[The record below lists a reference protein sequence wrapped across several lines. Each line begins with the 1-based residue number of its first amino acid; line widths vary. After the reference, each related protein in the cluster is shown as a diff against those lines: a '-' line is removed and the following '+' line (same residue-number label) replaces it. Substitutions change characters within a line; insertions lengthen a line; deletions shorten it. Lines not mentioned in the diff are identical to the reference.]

1 MLGTRVSFAAW
12 LLGIASLTSGCLTPP
27 EPALPAETKTTVII
41 VRHAER
47 DPGLDPPLNEEG
59 VARAAV
65 LRDVL
70 AERGV
75 TAIYCTDLLR
85 NRQTVQDLADDL
97 GLTPTLINPAL
108 YVDTVAAAES
118 VVNDMLRDHPGGTI
132 LFCGNIGSVF
142 GTPGINETIYAR
154 LGGTGRAPV
163 RYQDFYVIEYRADGS
178 SNIIKA
184 EYGGPSSLDPS

>member
-1 MLGTRVSFAAW
+1 MLGIRTAFAMCLAC
-12 LLGIASLTSGCLTPP
+12 IFALTNGCLGPLTPI
-27 EPALPAETKTTVII
+27 LPASTKTTVII

-65 LRDVL
+65 LREAL

-75 TAIYCTDLLR
+75 TAIYCTDLIR
-85 NRQTVQDLADDL
+85 NRQTVQDLAGDL
-97 GLTPTLINPAL
+97 GLTPNLINPAL
-108 YVDTVAAAES
+108 YVDTVAAAET
-118 VVNDMLRDHPGGTI
+118 VVSDMLRDHPGGTI

-154 LGGTGRAPV
+154 LGGTGRTPV
-163 RYQDFYVIEYRADGS
+163 RYQDLYVIEFSGDSS

-184 EYGGPSSLDPS
+184 EYGEPSSLDPS